1 MARAKRKARHAGR
14 TVQGKRKAA
23 VREPTVQRV
32 SFSTA
37 GRDAQLRMLREKFK
51 EELGEIMNTA
61 AQKRKKAKSKQL
73 QQIILW
79 EMDQIRHADAK
90 YRTAIDR
97 LTKDVPAG
105 DEEQRKNAPMFNESK
120 TDKRPAP
127 KEQKMAD

>member
-1 MARAKRKARHAGR
+1 MTRTKRKAKHAKKI
-14 TVQGKRKAA
+14 THRKHKLPAKKQ
-23 VREPTVQRV
+23 TVQRV

-37 GRDAQLRMLREKFK
+37 GRDAQLRRLREKFK

-120 TDKRPAP
+120 TDKRPSP
-127 KEQKMAD
+127 KEEKISG